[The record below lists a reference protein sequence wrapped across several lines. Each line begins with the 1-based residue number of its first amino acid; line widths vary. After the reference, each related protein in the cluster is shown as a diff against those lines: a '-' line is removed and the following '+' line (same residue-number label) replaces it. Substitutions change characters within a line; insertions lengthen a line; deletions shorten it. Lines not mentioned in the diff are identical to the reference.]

1 MASSATPH
9 GAVPV
14 GSLVSCAY
22 NAKIT
27 HYKIKSAYGTS
38 IFYGDFVKF
47 GDDNPNTTIQKDTGT
62 STATPVGIFLGCAYT
77 DPTTKQFTPSQY
89 FPASTAASD
98 IVAYVA
104 SDPFIIMQMQCDGA
118 ADQDDLGKN
127 VGIVQTAGSTDIGR
141 SKNAVEISTVNTT
154 ATLPLKII
162 DFIDGPDSAVGD
174 SYTDVLVTFNSQSA
188 FGTGGHQL
196 LSSTGIG

>member
-14 GSLVSCAY
+14 GSLVSAAY
-22 NAKIT
+22 NAKVT

-38 IFYGDFVKF
+38 IFYGDIVKWA
-47 GDDNPNTTIQKDTGT
+47 DDNPNTTIAKDTGT
-62 STATPVGIFLGCAYT
+62 TACTPIGVFLGCAYT
-77 DPTTKQFTPSQY
+77 DPTTNQFTPNQY

-104 SDPFIIMQMQCDGA
+104 SDPFVIMQMQCDGA

-127 VGIVQTAGSTDIGR
+127 CALVQTAGSTSIGR
-141 SKNAVEISTVNTT
+141 SKNSVDISTVATT
-154 ATLPLKII
+154 ATLPVKII
-162 DFIDGPDSAVGD
+162 DFVDGPDSAIGD
-174 SYTDVLVTFNSQSA
+174 AYTDVLVIFNSQSA

-196 LSSTGIG
+196 LSATGIG